1 MTIDQLNDLFI
12 EQEYSMIKDF
22 VKKVF
27 NDNYISFYDFLEKKM
42 DVSMDYV
49 TEFFMEE
56 IPQAYLQILYNK
68 NPQSTIDYVVD
79 EFLTDVKKEGDKYY
93 MIMSRDDLSE
103 FFDDRGRDGTARDV
117 AKRVLSDE
125 PSDWYYN
132 DSVDVSTVVEELDE
146 GNFNNLLHKF
156 FVEHE
161 GEEYDG
167 EIITQEFM
175 KNTTK
180 NELSDM
186 ISKLDDELSSNL
198 TSLYSNAENYAYE
211 EEIYNL
217 VNRELKDF
225 FGTEKWGDYI
235 TSQIRKVDG
244 TVVNRET
251 FRVDVTNLLKRIV
264 PEYIDMHVTEPDNQF
279 EYQGN
284 LENVI
289 KDWFNETEDYLDFR
303 IPEYPDYRLLE
314 KQINDLY
321 SDYI

>member
-12 EQEYSMIKDF
+12 EQEYEMIKDF

-27 NDNYISFYDFLEKKM
+27 NDNYISFYDFLEKKI

-103 FFDDRGRDGTARDV
+103 FFDDRGRDGTAKNV

-125 PSDWYYN
+125 PTDWYYN

-198 TSLYSNAENYAYE
+198 TSLYSTAENYAYE

-235 TSQIRKVDG
+235 TSQIKKIDG
-244 TVVNRET
+244 TIVNKET

-303 IPEYPDYRLLE
+303 VPEYPDYRLLE

>member
-27 NDNYISFYDFLEKKM
+27 NDNYISFYDFLEKKI

-56 IPQAYLQILYNK
+56 IPQAYLKILYNK

-79 EFLTDVKKEGDKYY
+79 EFLGDVKKEGDKYY

-103 FFDDRGRDGTARDV
+103 FFDDRGRNGTARDV
-117 AKRVLSDE
+117 AKRVLTDE
-125 PSDWYYN
+125 PTDWYYN

-146 GNFNNLLHKF
+146 GNFDNLLHKF

-186 ISKLDDELSSNL
+186 IYKLDDELSSNL
-198 TSLYSNAENYAYE
+198 TNLYSTAENYAYE

-264 PEYIDMHVTEPDNQF
+264 LEYIDMHITEPDNQF

-303 IPEYPDYRLLE
+303 VPEYPDYRLLE

>member
-27 NDNYISFYDFLEKKM
+27 NDNYISFYDFLEKKI

-56 IPQAYLQILYNK
+56 IPQTYLKILYNK

-146 GNFNNLLHKF
+146 GNFDNLLHKF

-186 ISKLDDELSSNL
+186 IYKLDDELSSNL
-198 TSLYSNAENYAYE
+198 TSLYSTAENYAYE

-264 PEYIDMHVTEPDNQF
+264 LEYIDIHVTEPDNQF

>member
-12 EQEYSMIKDF
+12 EQEYNMIKDF

-27 NDNYISFYDFLEKKM
+27 NDNYISFYDFLEKKI

-56 IPQAYLQILYNK
+56 IPQAYLKILYNK

-103 FFDDRGRDGTARDV
+103 FFDDRGRGGTAKDV
-117 AKRVLSDE
+117 AKRVLSDK
-125 PSDWYYN
+125 STDYFYN
-132 DSVDVSTVVEELDE
+132 DRIDVSTVVEELDE
-146 GNFNNLLHKF
+146 GNFDNLLHKF

-186 ISKLDDELSSNL
+186 IYKLDDELSSNL
-198 TSLYSNAENYAYE
+198 TSLYSTAENYAYE
-211 EEIYNL
+211 DEIYNL
-217 VNRELKDF
+217 VNSELKDF

-244 TVVNRET
+244 TVVNKET
-251 FRVDVTNLLKRIV
+251 FRVDVTNLLKRII

-279 EYQGN
+279 EYQGD

-303 IPEYPDYRLLE
+303 VPEYPDYRLLE

>member
-27 NDNYISFYDFLEKKM
+27 NDDYISFYDFLEKKM
-42 DVSMDYV
+42 DVSMYYV
-49 TEFFMEE
+49 TNFFMEE

-125 PSDWYYN
+125 PSDWYNN

-146 GNFNNLLHKF
+146 GNFDNLLHKF

-198 TSLYSNAENYAYE
+198 TSLYSTAENYAYE

-235 TSQIRKVDG
+235 TSQIKKIDG
-244 TVVNRET
+244 TIVNKET

-279 EYQGN
+279 EYQGD

-303 IPEYPDYRLLE
+303 VPEYPDYRLLE

>member
-12 EQEYSMIKDF
+12 EQEYNMIKDF

-27 NDNYISFYDFLEKKM
+27 NDNYISFYDFLEKKI

-56 IPQAYLQILYNK
+56 IPQAYLKILYNK

-79 EFLTDVKKEGDKYY
+79 EFLGDVKKEGDKYY

-103 FFDDRGRDGTARDV
+103 FFDDRGRNGTARDV
-117 AKRVLSDE
+117 AKRVLTDE
-125 PSDWYYN
+125 PTDWYDN

-146 GNFNNLLHKF
+146 GNFDNLLHKF

-198 TSLYSNAENYAYE
+198 TSLYSTAENYAYE

-251 FRVDVTNLLKRIV
+251 FRVDVTNLLKRII

>member
-27 NDNYISFYDFLEKKM
+27 NDNYISFYDFLEKKI

-56 IPQAYLQILYNK
+56 IPQAYLKILYNK

-79 EFLTDVKKEGDKYY
+79 EFLGDVKKEGDKYY

-103 FFDDRGRDGTARDV
+103 FFDDRGRNGTARDV
-117 AKRVLSDE
+117 AKRVLTDE
-125 PSDWYYN
+125 PTDWYDN

-146 GNFNNLLHKF
+146 GNFDNLLHKF

-186 ISKLDDELSSNL
+186 IYKLDDELSSNL
-198 TSLYSNAENYAYE
+198 TSLYSTAENYAYE

-244 TVVNRET
+244 TIVNRET

-264 PEYIDMHVTEPDNQF
+264 LEYIDMHITEPDNQF

-303 IPEYPDYRLLE
+303 VPEYPDYRLLE

>member
-12 EQEYSMIKDF
+12 EQEYNMIKDF

-27 NDNYISFYDFLEKKM
+27 NDNYISFYDFLEKKI

-56 IPQAYLQILYNK
+56 IPQAYLKILYNK

-79 EFLTDVKKEGDKYY
+79 EFLGDVKKEGDTYY

-103 FFDDRGRDGTARDV
+103 FFDDRGRDATARGV
-117 AKRVLSDE
+117 AKRVLTDE
-125 PSDWYYN
+125 PTDWYYN

-146 GNFNNLLHKF
+146 GNFDNLLHKF

-186 ISKLDDELSSNL
+186 IYKLDDELSSNL
-198 TSLYSNAENYAYE
+198 TSLYSTAENYAYE

-264 PEYIDMHVTEPDNQF
+264 PEYIDMHITEPDNQF
-279 EYQGN
+279 EYQGS

-289 KDWFNETEDYLDFR
+289 EDWFNETEDYLDFR

>member
-27 NDNYISFYDFLEKKM
+27 NDDYISFYDFLEKKM
-42 DVSMDYV
+42 DVSMYYV
-49 TEFFMEE
+49 TNFFMEE

-125 PSDWYYN
+125 PSDWYNN

-146 GNFNNLLHKF
+146 GNFDNLLHKF

-198 TSLYSNAENYAYE
+198 TSLYSTAENYAYE
-211 EEIYNL
+211 EEIYNK
-217 VNRELKDF
+217 LK
-225 FGTEKWGDYI
+225 
-235 TSQIRKVDG
+235 
-244 TVVNRET
+244 
-251 FRVDVTNLLKRIV
+251 
-264 PEYIDMHVTEPDNQF
+264 
-279 EYQGN
+279 
-284 LENVI
+284 
-289 KDWFNETEDYLDFR
+289 
-303 IPEYPDYRLLE
+303 
-314 KQINDLY
+314 
-321 SDYI
+321 

>member
-12 EQEYSMIKDF
+12 EQEYRMIKDF

-27 NDNYISFYDFLEKKM
+27 NDDYISFYDFLEKKI
-42 DVSMDYV
+42 DVSMDYI

-56 IPQAYLQILYNK
+56 IPQAYLKILYNK

-79 EFLTDVKKEGDKYY
+79 EFLTDVKKEGEKYY
-93 MIMSRDDLSE
+93 MIISRDDLSE

-117 AKRVLSDE
+117 AKKILSDE
-125 PSDWYYN
+125 LTDWYYN

-146 GNFNNLLHKF
+146 GNFDNLLHKF

-186 ISKLDDELSSNL
+186 IYKLDDELSSNL
-198 TSLYSNAENYAYE
+198 TSLYSTAENYAYE
-211 EEIYNL
+211 DEIYNL

-244 TVVNRET
+244 TVVNKET

-279 EYQGN
+279 EYQGD

-303 IPEYPDYRLLE
+303 VPEYPDYRLLE

>member
-27 NDNYISFYDFLEKKM
+27 NDDYISFYDFLEKKM
-42 DVSMDYV
+42 DVSMYYV
-49 TEFFMEE
+49 TNFFMEE

-146 GNFNNLLHKF
+146 GNFDNLLHKF

-186 ISKLDDELSSNL
+186 IYKLDDELSSNL
-198 TSLYSNAENYAYE
+198 TNLYSTAENYAYE

-235 TSQIRKVDG
+235 TSQIKKIDG
-244 TVVNRET
+244 TIVNKET

-264 PEYIDMHVTEPDNQF
+264 PEYINMHVTEPDNQF

>member
-27 NDNYISFYDFLEKKM
+27 NDDYISFYDFLEKKM
-42 DVSMDYV
+42 DVSMYYV
-49 TEFFMEE
+49 TNFFMEE

-125 PSDWYYN
+125 PSDWYNN

-146 GNFNNLLHKF
+146 GNFDNLLHKF

-198 TSLYSNAENYAYE
+198 TSLYSTAEYYAYE

-235 TSQIRKVDG
+235 TSQIKKIDG
-244 TVVNRET
+244 TIVNKET

>member
-12 EQEYSMIKDF
+12 EQEYNMIKDF

-27 NDNYISFYDFLEKKM
+27 NDNYISFYDFLEKKI

-56 IPQAYLQILYNK
+56 IPQAYLKILYNK

-79 EFLTDVKKEGDKYY
+79 EFLGDVKKEGDKYY

-103 FFDDRGRDGTARDV
+103 FFDDRGRNGTARDV
-117 AKRVLSDE
+117 AKRVLTDE
-125 PSDWYYN
+125 PTDWYDN

-146 GNFNNLLHKF
+146 GNFDNLLHKF

-186 ISKLDDELSSNL
+186 IYKLDDELSSNL
-198 TSLYSNAENYAYE
+198 TSLYSTAENYAYE

-264 PEYIDMHVTEPDNQF
+264 LEYIDMHITEPDNQF
-279 EYQGN
+279 EYQAN

-303 IPEYPDYRLLE
+303 VPEYPDYRLLE

>member
-12 EQEYSMIKDF
+12 EQEYNMIKDF

-27 NDNYISFYDFLEKKM
+27 NDNYISFYDFLEKKI

-56 IPQAYLQILYNK
+56 IPQAYLKILYNK

-79 EFLTDVKKEGDKYY
+79 EFLGDVKKEGDKYY

-146 GNFNNLLHKF
+146 GNFDNLLHKF

-186 ISKLDDELSSNL
+186 IYKLDDELSSNL
-198 TSLYSNAENYAYE
+198 TSLYSTAENYAYE

-264 PEYIDMHVTEPDNQF
+264 LEYIDMHITEPDNQF
-279 EYQGN
+279 EYQAN

-303 IPEYPDYRLLE
+303 VPEYPDYRLLE

>member
-12 EQEYSMIKDF
+12 EQEYNMIKDF

-27 NDNYISFYDFLEKKM
+27 NDNYISFYDFLEKKI

-56 IPQAYLQILYNK
+56 IPQAYLKILYNK

-146 GNFNNLLHKF
+146 GNFDNLLHKF

-198 TSLYSNAENYAYE
+198 TSLYSTAENYAYE

-264 PEYIDMHVTEPDNQF
+264 LEYIDMHITEPDNQF
-279 EYQGN
+279 EYQAN

-303 IPEYPDYRLLE
+303 VPEYPDYRLLE

>member
-79 EFLTDVKKEGDKYY
+79 EFLDDVKKEGDKYY

-146 GNFNNLLHKF
+146 GNFDNLLHKF

-198 TSLYSNAENYAYE
+198 TSLYSTAENYAYE

>member
-27 NDNYISFYDFLEKKM
+27 NDNYISFYDFLEKKI

-56 IPQAYLQILYNK
+56 IPQAYLKILYNK

-79 EFLTDVKKEGDKYY
+79 EFLGDVKKEGDKYY

-103 FFDDRGRDGTARDV
+103 FFDDRGRNGTARDV
-117 AKRVLSDE
+117 AKRVLTDE
-125 PSDWYYN
+125 PTDWYYN

-146 GNFNNLLHKF
+146 GNFDNLLHKF

-186 ISKLDDELSSNL
+186 IYKLDDELSSNL
-198 TSLYSNAENYAYE
+198 TSLYSTAENYAYE

-264 PEYIDMHVTEPDNQF
+264 LEYIDMHITEPDNQF
-279 EYQGN
+279 EYQAN

-303 IPEYPDYRLLE
+303 VPEYPDYRLLE

>member
-27 NDNYISFYDFLEKKM
+27 NDDYISFYDFLEKKM
-42 DVSMDYV
+42 DVSMYYV
-49 TEFFMEE
+49 TNFFMEE

-125 PSDWYYN
+125 PSDWYNN

-146 GNFNNLLHKF
+146 GNFDNLLHKF

-198 TSLYSNAENYAYE
+198 TSLYSTAENYAYE

-264 PEYIDMHVTEPDNQF
+264 PEYINMHVTEPDNQF

>member
-27 NDNYISFYDFLEKKM
+27 NDDYISFYDFLEKKI

-56 IPQAYLQILYNK
+56 IPQAYLKILYNK

-125 PSDWYYN
+125 PSDWYNN

-146 GNFNNLLHKF
+146 GNFDNLLHKF

-198 TSLYSNAENYAYE
+198 TSLYSTAENYAYE

-244 TVVNRET
+244 TVVNKET

>member
-27 NDNYISFYDFLEKKM
+27 NDNYISFYDFLEKKI

-56 IPQAYLQILYNK
+56 IPQAYLKILYNK

-79 EFLTDVKKEGDKYY
+79 EFLGDVKKEGDKYY

-103 FFDDRGRDGTARDV
+103 FFDDRGRNGTARDV
-117 AKRVLSDE
+117 AKRVLTDE
-125 PSDWYYN
+125 PTDWYYN

-146 GNFNNLLHKF
+146 GNFDNLLHKF

-186 ISKLDDELSSNL
+186 IYKLDDELSSNL
-198 TSLYSNAENYAYE
+198 TSLYSTAENYAYE

-279 EYQGN
+279 EYQAN

-303 IPEYPDYRLLE
+303 VPEYPDYRLLE

>member
-12 EQEYSMIKDF
+12 EREYDDIKDF

-27 NDNYISFYDFLEKKM
+27 NNNYLSFYNFLEKKM
-42 DVSMDYV
+42 DVSIDYV
-49 TEFFMEE
+49 TDFFMEE
-56 IPQAYLQILYNK
+56 IPHAYLKIMHSK
-68 NPQSTIDYVVD
+68 NPESTIDYVVD
-79 EFLTDVKKEGDKYY
+79 EYLGDVKKEGDKYY

-103 FFDDRGRDGTARDV
+103 FFDDSGRNSTAKDV

-125 PSDWYYN
+125 STDWYY
-132 DSVDVSTVVEELDE
+132 DDTVEVSTTVDELDD
-146 GNFNNLLHKF
+146 GNFDNLIHKF
-156 FVEHE
+156 FVKHE

-167 EIITQEFM
+167 EIITPEFM
-175 KNTTK
+175 KNTTPS
-180 NELSDM
+180 ELSDM
-186 ISKLDDELSSNL
+186 ISKLDDDLSSNL
-198 TSLYSNAENYAYE
+198 MNLYSVAENYAYE
-211 EEIYNL
+211 EEIYDL

-235 TSQIRKVDG
+235 TSQIKKIDG

-251 FRVDVTNLLKRIV
+251 FRVDVTNLLNKIV
-264 PEYIDMHVTEPDNQF
+264 PEYIDMYITEPDNQF

-289 KDWFNETEDYLDFR
+289 KDWFNETGDYLDFR
-303 IPEYPDYRLLE
+303 VPDYPDYRLIT

>member
-27 NDNYISFYDFLEKKM
+27 NDDYISFYDFLEKKM
-42 DVSMDYV
+42 DVSMYYV
-49 TEFFMEE
+49 TNFFMEE

-125 PSDWYYN
+125 PSDWYNN

-146 GNFNNLLHKF
+146 GNFDNLLHKF

-198 TSLYSNAENYAYE
+198 TSLYSTAENYAYE

-235 TSQIRKVDG
+235 TSQIKKIDG
-244 TVVNRET
+244 TIVNKET
-251 FRVDVTNLLKRIV
+251 FRVDVTNLLKRII

-289 KDWFNETEDYLDFR
+289 QDWFNETEDYLDFR
-303 IPEYPDYRLLE
+303 VPEYPDYRLLE

>member
-27 NDNYISFYDFLEKKM
+27 NDDYISFYDFLEKKM
-42 DVSMDYV
+42 DVSMYYV
-49 TEFFMEE
+49 TNFFMEE

-125 PSDWYYN
+125 PSDWYNN

-146 GNFNNLLHKF
+146 GNFDNLLHKF

-198 TSLYSNAENYAYE
+198 TSLYSTAENYAYE

-235 TSQIRKVDG
+235 TSQIKKIDG
-244 TVVNRET
+244 TIVNKET

-264 PEYIDMHVTEPDNQF
+264 PEYINMHVTEPDNQF

-289 KDWFNETEDYLDFR
+289 QDWFNETEDYLDFR
-303 IPEYPDYRLLE
+303 APEYPDYRLLE

>member
-27 NDNYISFYDFLEKKM
+27 NDNYISFYDFLEKKI

-56 IPQAYLQILYNK
+56 IPQAYLKILYNK

-79 EFLTDVKKEGDKYY
+79 EFLGDVKKEGDKYY

-103 FFDDRGRDGTARDV
+103 FFDDRGRNGTARDV
-117 AKRVLSDE
+117 AKRVLTDE
-125 PSDWYYN
+125 PTDWYDN

-146 GNFNNLLHKF
+146 GNFDNLLHKF

-186 ISKLDDELSSNL
+186 IYKLDDELSSNL
-198 TSLYSNAENYAYE
+198 TSLYSTAENYAYE

-264 PEYIDMHVTEPDNQF
+264 LEYIDMHITEPDNQF

>member
-27 NDNYISFYDFLEKKM
+27 NDDYISFYDFLEKKM
-42 DVSMDYV
+42 DVSMYYV
-49 TEFFMEE
+49 TNFFMEE

-125 PSDWYYN
+125 PSDWYNN

-146 GNFNNLLHKF
+146 GNFDNLLHKF

-198 TSLYSNAENYAYE
+198 TSLYSTAENYAYE

-235 TSQIRKVDG
+235 TSQIKKIDG
-244 TVVNRET
+244 TIVNKET

-264 PEYIDMHVTEPDNQF
+264 PEYINMHVTEPDNQF
-279 EYQGN
+279 EYQAN

-289 KDWFNETEDYLDFR
+289 QDWFNETEDYLDFR
-303 IPEYPDYRLLE
+303 APEYPDYRLLE

>member
-27 NDNYISFYDFLEKKM
+27 NDDYISFYDFLEKKM
-42 DVSMDYV
+42 DVSMYYV
-49 TEFFMEE
+49 TNFFMEE

-125 PSDWYYN
+125 PSDWYNN

-146 GNFNNLLHKF
+146 GNFDNLLHKF

-198 TSLYSNAENYAYE
+198 TSLYSTAEYYAYE

-235 TSQIRKVDG
+235 TSQIKKIDG
-244 TVVNRET
+244 TIVNKET

-264 PEYIDMHVTEPDNQF
+264 PEYINMHVTEPDNQF
-279 EYQGN
+279 EYQAN

-289 KDWFNETEDYLDFR
+289 QDWFNETEDYLDFR
-303 IPEYPDYRLLE
+303 APEYPDYRLLE

>member
-27 NDNYISFYDFLEKKM
+27 NDDYISFYDFLEKKM
-42 DVSMDYV
+42 DVSMYYV
-49 TEFFMEE
+49 TNFFMEE

-125 PSDWYYN
+125 PSDWYNN

-146 GNFNNLLHKF
+146 GNFDNLLHKF

-198 TSLYSNAENYAYE
+198 TSLYSTAENYAYE

-235 TSQIRKVDG
+235 TSQIKKIDG
-244 TVVNRET
+244 TIVNKET

-264 PEYIDMHVTEPDNQF
+264 PEYINMHVTEPDNQF

-289 KDWFNETEDYLDFR
+289 QDWFNETEDYLDFR
-303 IPEYPDYRLLE
+303 VPEYPDYRLLE

>member
-27 NDNYISFYDFLEKKM
+27 NDNYISFYDFLEKKI

-56 IPQAYLQILYNK
+56 IPQAYLKILYNK

-79 EFLTDVKKEGDKYY
+79 EFLGDVKKEGDKYY

-103 FFDDRGRDGTARDV
+103 FFDDRGRNGTARDV
-117 AKRVLSDE
+117 AKRVLTDE
-125 PSDWYYN
+125 PTDWYYN

-146 GNFNNLLHKF
+146 GNFDNLLHKF

-186 ISKLDDELSSNL
+186 IYKLDDELSSNL
-198 TSLYSNAENYAYE
+198 TNLYSTAENYAYE

-303 IPEYPDYRLLE
+303 VPEYPDYRLLE

>member
-27 NDNYISFYDFLEKKM
+27 NDDYISFYDFLEKKM
-42 DVSMDYV
+42 DVSMYYV
-49 TEFFMEE
+49 TNFFMEE
-56 IPQAYLQILYNK
+56 IPQTYLQILYNK

-125 PSDWYYN
+125 PSDWYNN

-146 GNFNNLLHKF
+146 GNFDNLLHKF

-198 TSLYSNAENYAYE
+198 TSLYSTAENYAYE

-235 TSQIRKVDG
+235 TSQIKKIDG
-244 TVVNRET
+244 TIVNKET

-264 PEYIDMHVTEPDNQF
+264 PEYINMHVTEPDNQF

-289 KDWFNETEDYLDFR
+289 QDWFNETEDYLDFR
-303 IPEYPDYRLLE
+303 APEYPDYRLLE

>member
-12 EQEYSMIKDF
+12 EQEYEMIKDF

-27 NDNYISFYDFLEKKM
+27 NDNYISFYDFLEKKI

-103 FFDDRGRDGTARDV
+103 FFDDRGRDGTAKNV

-125 PSDWYYN
+125 PTDWYYN
-132 DSVDVSTVVEELDE
+132 DIVDVSTVVEELDE

-198 TSLYSNAENYAYE
+198 TSLYSTAENYAYE

-235 TSQIRKVDG
+235 TSQIKKIDG
-244 TVVNRET
+244 TIVNKET

-303 IPEYPDYRLLE
+303 VPEYPDYRLLE

>member
-12 EQEYSMIKDF
+12 EQEYNMIKDF

-27 NDNYISFYDFLEKKM
+27 NDNYISFYDFLEKKI

-56 IPQAYLQILYNK
+56 IPQAYLKILYNK

-79 EFLTDVKKEGDKYY
+79 EFLGDVKKEGDKYY

-103 FFDDRGRDGTARDV
+103 FFDDRGRDGTARGV

-146 GNFNNLLHKF
+146 GNFDNLLHKF

-186 ISKLDDELSSNL
+186 IYKLDDELSSNL
-198 TSLYSNAENYAYE
+198 TSLYSTAENYAYE

-264 PEYIDMHVTEPDNQF
+264 LEYIDMHITEPDNQF
-279 EYQGN
+279 EYQAN

-303 IPEYPDYRLLE
+303 VPEYPDYRLLE

>member
-27 NDNYISFYDFLEKKM
+27 NDDYISFYDFLEKKM
-42 DVSMDYV
+42 DVSMYYV
-49 TEFFMEE
+49 TNFFMEE

-125 PSDWYYN
+125 PSDWYNN

-146 GNFNNLLHKF
+146 GNFDNLLHKF

-198 TSLYSNAENYAYE
+198 TSLYSTAEYYAYE

-244 TVVNRET
+244 TVVNKET

-264 PEYIDMHVTEPDNQF
+264 PEYINMHVTEPDNQF

-289 KDWFNETEDYLDFR
+289 QDWFNETEDYLDFR
-303 IPEYPDYRLLE
+303 APEYPDYRLLE

>member
-27 NDNYISFYDFLEKKM
+27 NDNYISFYDFLEKKI

-103 FFDDRGRDGTARDV
+103 FFDDRGRDGTAKNV

-125 PSDWYYN
+125 PTDWYYN
-132 DSVDVSTVVEELDE
+132 DIVDVSTVVEELDE

-198 TSLYSNAENYAYE
+198 TILYSTAENYAYD

-235 TSQIRKVDG
+235 TSQIKKIDG
-244 TVVNRET
+244 TIVNKET

-303 IPEYPDYRLLE
+303 VPEYPDYRLLE